1 MGVLGGDEGRNQCGE
16 VVYQVLYAKG
26 VKVGM
31 VTARTVGPRSWALE
45 TGWAERAQAKSAV
58 VETGERGYDA
68 DKMSIDRPMGIV
80 GVFLLANSSKY
91 QVHYTKAE

>member
-1 MGVLGGDEGRNQCGE
+1 MRRGCVPSVIR
-16 VVYQVLYAKG
+16 KG
-26 VKVGM
+26 SESGNGYC
-31 VTARTVGPRSWALE
+31 TNSGPRSWALE

-58 VETGERGYDA
+58 VETDERGYDA